1 MDQLSLNSK
10 QRFNRIMN
18 LQDVDRVLYFEEG
31 IRPEVLKSWGLGR
44 SEFLKKF
51 NVDYREEIIPI
62 LDVSPAFRK
71 WPSSLKQ
78 LSKLR
83 DRLDPNDVSRL
94 PKNLKSRIKKWR
106 ERNYP
111 LILRVH
117 RGFFLS
123 MGVYDNN
130 RFLEVLSLMM
140 ENPKFVFEYMKIYGE
155 FAAALA
161 EKILRE
167 VKVDAVYF
175 SEPIGSNVSALI
187 SPKLYEDFVLE
198 NYKPLLNLCET
209 YDIKSKIF
217 LTYANSSVLVP
228 SILKYGINCLWACE
242 VNCDEMDYL
251 KLRERFGTE
260 LRLIGG
266 IDLDTLLKD
275 KAAIKEEIVG
285 KVPLLIEQ
293 GGYIPLADGRVRPN
307 VPFENYVY
315 YRELINDIIEGYS
328 HNIV

>member
-1 MDQLSLNSK
+1 MDRQSLNTK

-31 IRPEVLKSWGLGR
+31 IRTEVLKSWGLSR
-44 SEFLKKF
+44 SEFLRKF
-51 NVDYREEIIPI
+51 NVDFREEIIPT

-71 WPSSLKQ
+71 WPSTLKQ
-78 LSKLR
+78 LSKLKN
-83 DRLDPNDVSRL
+83 RLDANDASRL
-94 PKNLKSRIKKWR
+94 PNKLKSRIKKWK
-106 ERNYP
+106 ERDYP

-130 RFLEVLSLMM
+130 RFLEVLTLMM

-167 VKVDAVYF
+167 VEVDAVYF

-187 SPKLYEDFVLE
+187 SPNLYEDFVLE
-198 NYKPLLNLCET
+198 NYKPLLNLCNT
-209 YDIKSKIF
+209 YGIKSK
-217 LTYANSSVLVP
+217 SVLVP

-266 IDLDTLLKD
+266 IDIDTLLKD
-275 KAAIKEEIVG
+275 KAAIKEEILS
-285 KVPLLIEQ
+285 KVPILIEQ

-307 VPFENYVY
+307 VPFNNYAY
-315 YRELINDIIEGYS
+315 YRELINDIIEDNS
-328 HNIV
+328 HTMF